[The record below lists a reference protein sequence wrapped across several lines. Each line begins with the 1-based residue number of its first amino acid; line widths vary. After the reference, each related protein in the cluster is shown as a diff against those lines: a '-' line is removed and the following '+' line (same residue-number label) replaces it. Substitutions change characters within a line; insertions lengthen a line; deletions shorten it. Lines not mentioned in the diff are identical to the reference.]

1 MDNPKHFY
9 LEIITPTKQ
18 FYTGPAQALILPAVD
33 GQMGVY
39 TNHEPVV
46 TAIEPGQLYY
56 QVDEDWEHVVVGA
69 GFAEIKPDCAIL
81 LVSTAERPEEI
92 DFNRAQEAK
101 KRALELLSTQII
113 LVHNHPS
120 GSAEPSGQDK
130 VLTQK
135 IARAAALFD
144 IRLLDHLIISS
155 EGDFSFRQAGLLY

>member
-39 TNHEPVV
+39 ANHEPVV

-56 QVDEDWEHVVVGA
+56 QVDEDWQHVVVGA
-69 GFAEIKPDCAIL
+69 GFAEIKPDYAIL

-101 KRALELLSTQII
+101 KRAEERLR
-113 LVHNHPS
+113 
-120 GSAEPSGQDK
+120 
-130 VLTQK
+130 QK
-135 IARAAALFD
+135 QSIHEYYHSKAALARAMA
-144 IRLLDHLIISS
+144 RLKT
-155 EGDFSFRQAGLLY
+155 RK